1 MTPLLLYFPRNQE
14 NNRGAEAANTAV
26 TVTRQVTKEAI
37 TMNEM
42 NVETKELN
50 EREMEKVIGGVF
62 RPFGPVRIVPP
73 ERPDQDENKDGS
85 GGATG
90 GWEGIAHTTMKW
102 RLSQ

>member
-1 MTPLLLYFPRNQE
+1 MTFIVLYCSRNQE
-14 NNRGAEAANTAV
+14 NNSGADVAYTAA
-26 TVTRQVTKEAI
+26 TRLINEEAI

-62 RPFGPVRIVPP
+62 RPFGPVRIIPP

-90 GWEGIAHTTMKW
+90 GW
-102 RLSQ
+102 

>member
-1 MTPLLLYFPRNQE
+1 MTFIVLYFPRNQE

-50 EREMEKVIGGVF
+50 EREMEKSSVAF
-62 RPFGPVRIVPP
+62 F
-73 ERPDQDENKDGS
+73 D
-85 GGATG
+85 
-90 GWEGIAHTTMKW
+90 
-102 RLSQ
+102 RLALSA

>member
-1 MTPLLLYFPRNQE
+1 
-14 NNRGAEAANTAV
+14 
-26 TVTRQVTKEAI
+26 
-37 TMNEM
+37 MNEM

-62 RPFGPVRIVPP
+62 RPFGPVRIIPP

-90 GWEGIAHTTMKW
+90 GW
-102 RLSQ
+102 